1 MSASADPAEAA
12 PSRRRNRTVVAPDE
26 SGEAGPTPSP
36 SFSVARLTWA
46 AGRFLLVLVLF
57 AGSMTGVVFA
67 ANRFLTTT
75 SRFSVLKIEAE
86 GSRRFGEEQLL
97 LLAGAK
103 RGDNLFALDL
113 DKMEERLTQNP
124 WIASAKLTR
133 HLPDALQIVVTE
145 HVAAALAIIDQ
156 ELYLVTRTGQPIQPV
171 GDGELPNLPVI
182 TGVTGEDVRTDRARA
197 IERIA
202 RGIELYER
210 YDRMPIAKVYGV
222 QEVHLGADGDVN
234 LVVGETGITL
244 VLGKGP
250 VKPKLLMAARI
261 IGKVKERGQTPSIV
275 FLDNQAHPERVV
287 VRMR

>member
-1 MSASADPAEAA
+1 MSPPPEPASAA
-12 PSRRRNRTVVAPDE
+12 PSRRRNRTVAAPEE
-26 SGEAGPTPSP
+26 SNEQVVVPEAS
-36 SFSVARLTWA
+36 SNVARVGWA
-46 AGRFLLVLVLF
+46 VGRFLFVLALLG
-57 AGSMTGVVFA
+57 ASMTGVVIA

-75 SRFSVLKIEAE
+75 SRFSVVKIEAE

-113 DKMEERLTQNP
+113 DKMEERLTENP

-133 HLPDALQIVVTE
+133 HLPDTVQIVVTE

-156 ELYLVTRTGQPIQPV
+156 ELYMVTRSGQPITPV
-171 GDGELPNLPVI
+171 GEGEVPDLPVI
-182 TGVTGEDVRTDRARA
+182 SGVTADDVRTDRARA
-197 IERIA
+197 LERIA
-202 RGIELYER
+202 GGIEIVER
-210 YDRMPIAKVYGV
+210 YERMPIAKVYGV
-222 QEVHLGADGDVN
+222 QEVHLGAEGDVT
-234 LVVGETGITL
+234 VIVGESGISL
-244 VLGKGP
+244 VLGVGP
-250 VKPKLLMAARI
+250 IKPKLLMAARI

>member
-1 MSASADPAEAA
+1 
-12 PSRRRNRTVVAPDE
+12 V
-26 SGEAGPTPSP
+26 
-36 SFSVARLTWA
+36 
-46 AGRFLLVLVLF
+46 GRFLLVLGLL
-57 AGSMTGVVFA
+57 AGSMTGVVVA

-75 SRFSVLKIEAE
+75 SRFAVLQIQSE

-97 LLAGAK
+97 GLAGAK

-113 DKMEERLTQNP
+113 DQMEAKLTQNP

-133 HLPDALQIVVTE
+133 QLPDRLQIVVTE
-145 HVAAALAIIDQ
+145 HVAAALSIIDQ
-156 ELYLVTRTGQPIQPV
+156 ELYLVTRQGQPITAV
-171 GDGELPNLPVI
+171 GDGDVPNLPVI
-182 TGVTGEDVRTDRARA
+182 TGVTGEDVRTDRPRA
-197 IERIA
+197 LERIA
-202 RGIELYER
+202 AGIEIYER
-210 YDRMPIAKVYGV
+210 YDRMPIAKVYSV
-222 QEVHLGADGDVN
+222 QEVNLSAEGNVT
-234 LVVGETGITL
+234 LVVGDAGISL